1 MVKGS
6 MSMNYTASVK
16 DYFQPAKWLNNTLL
30 GAVATLIPFV
40 GPIVLSGWHITILWN
55 PAKPADP
62 KDYPPFDFQHFSKY
76 LQRGLWPFVVNLVAS
91 FVLVP
96 IALFLTIPVFIL
108 LGLAGSRH
116 GNDADALVILIIPIM
131 FLIQIVLALAYQL
144 IATPLSLRA
153 TLTQEFKA
161 AFDFAFVRDFI
172 ARMWKDMVVT
182 SLFMF
187 GLGICMMIITV
198 ITCYIG
204 MFFAMPVVM
213 FAWHHLQKQLY
224 REYLSRGGREIP
236 ASPTLMEGPPPLV
249 GV

>member
-1 MVKGS
+1 MVKGNT
-6 MSMNYTASVK
+6 SMNYTASVK

-30 GAVATLIPFV
+30 GAVATLIPV
-40 GPIVLSGWHITILWN
+40 IGPVVLSGWHITILWN
-55 PAKPADP
+55 PTKSNDP

-91 FVLVP
+91 LVLVP
-96 IALFLTIPVFIL
+96 IAMFLTIPVFL
-108 LGLAGSRH
+108 LVGFADSQRG
-116 GNDADALVILIIPIM
+116 GEADALVFLIVPIV

-144 IATPLSLRA
+144 VATPLSLRA
-153 TLTQEFKA
+153 TLTQDFKKS
-161 AFDFAFVRDFI
+161 FDLGFIRDFV

-182 SLFMF
+182 ALFMF
-187 GLGICMMIITV
+187 GLGICLMIITV

-224 REYLSRGGREIP
+224 QEYLSRGGRPIP
-236 ASPTLMEGPPPLV
+236 VSPTLTDGPPPLY
-249 GV
+249 